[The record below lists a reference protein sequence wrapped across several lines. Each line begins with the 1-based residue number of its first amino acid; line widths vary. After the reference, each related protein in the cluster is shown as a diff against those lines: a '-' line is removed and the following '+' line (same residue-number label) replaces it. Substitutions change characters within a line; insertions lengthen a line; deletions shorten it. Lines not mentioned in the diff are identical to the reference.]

1 MNMKGHMHSKKDVY
15 HNQGIDINNMG
26 QLHIEMTVY
35 QNQCPIIGDYD
46 IVYRS
51 TQMCAYCD
59 VDWVGNMDDR
69 KSTLGYVFLL
79 EMVVSIWIT
88 KKNLLLLCH

>member
-1 MNMKGHMHSKKDVY
+1 
-15 HNQGIDINNMG
+15 
-26 QLHIEMTVY
+26 
-35 QNQCPIIGDYD
+35 
-46 IVYRS
+46 
-51 TQMCAYCD
+51 MCAYCD